1 MTPSM
6 FGSVV
11 YLPEGSDISKVKP
24 LMMVF
29 YHTQRSYD
37 IGQIHVRQRM
47 GFENLT
53 RPDMHGNRCLSTRSS
68 SRPRKHEHVVVAT
81 GESVSLSWFV
91 DAFLYVLTSPA
102 PVSNRR
108 VKPWIC
114 SVTRIWLSSPSLLS
128 AGSLDQPFIGH
139 LKRFSTTSTNPT
151 FSNRALLSFQVS
163 KVLPHFTDR
172 SLMVWPQVL

>member
-6 FGSVV
+6 VGSGVR
-11 YLPEGSDISKVKP
+11 LPKRSDISMIKSF
-24 LMMVF
+24 MMAF
-29 YHTQRSYD
+29 YHTQRSYG
-37 IGQIHVRQRM
+37 IGQIHVRERR
-47 GFENLT
+47 GFEHLT
-53 RPDMHGNRCLSTRSS
+53 RLDMHGNRYLSMRSS
-68 SRPRKHEHVVVAT
+68 SRPRKHEHAVVAT
-81 GESVSLSWFV
+81 VESVSLSAFV
-91 DAFLYVLTSPA
+91 DASLYVLTSPA

-108 VKPWIC
+108 VKPWMC

-128 AGSLDQPFIGH
+128 VGSLDQPFIGH

-163 KVLPHFTDR
+163 KVLPHFTER